1 MRVGWVCHDDFLL
14 HDTREDHPERPERL
28 TRIREGLAER
38 GLLGQLIPIPFDT
51 ASPQALAMIHDPA
64 YIDLVRM
71 ACESGFT
78 FIGSYDNPICPRSYE
93 VARLAVGGVVA
104 ACDAVMAGTVDRAFC
119 AVRPPGHHA
128 ETDQA
133 MGFCLFNNVA
143 IAAEHLVRSHK
154 LTRVAIVD
162 LDVHHGNGTQHAF
175 ESRGD
180 VLFISLHERGIYPG
194 TGHESE
200 AGIGPGE
207 GFTLNIPLLG
217 GSDEKTYRRAI
228 ENQVLPRL
236 DDFRPQFIVLSM
248 GFDTYREERIAHMNL
263 EADSFGPL
271 TRLLAEAANSHCR
284 GRLVSVLEGGY
295 WQSALGRCAAAHVAA
310 MM

>member
-28 TRIREGLAER
+28 TRIREGLAET
-38 GLLGQLIPIPFDT
+38 GLLDKLVPIPFHA
-51 ASPQALAMIHDPA
+51 ASPQTLSLIHDPA
-64 YIDLVRM
+64 YVDLVRM

-78 FIGSYDNPICPRSYE
+78 FIGSYDNPICAKSYD

-104 ACDAVMAGTVDRAFC
+104 ACDAVMAGAVDRAFC

-128 ETDQA
+128 EADQA
-133 MGFCLFNNVA
+133 LGFCLFNNVA
-143 IAAEHLVRSHK
+143 IAAEHLVRPHK
-154 LTRVAIVD
+154 LSRVAIVD

-175 ESRGD
+175 EARSD
-180 VLFISLHERGIYPG
+180 VLYISLHERGIYPG

-200 AGIGPGE
+200 AGVGPGE

-217 GSDEKTYRRAI
+217 GSDEKAYLRAI
-228 ENQVLPRL
+228 DQLVLPKLRAFEPEFL
-236 DDFRPQFIVLSM
+236 LLST
-248 GFDTYREERIAHMNL
+248 GFDAYREERMAHMNL
-263 EADSFGPL
+263 EAESFGPL
-271 TRLLAEAANSHCR
+271 TRRLVDFADQHCH